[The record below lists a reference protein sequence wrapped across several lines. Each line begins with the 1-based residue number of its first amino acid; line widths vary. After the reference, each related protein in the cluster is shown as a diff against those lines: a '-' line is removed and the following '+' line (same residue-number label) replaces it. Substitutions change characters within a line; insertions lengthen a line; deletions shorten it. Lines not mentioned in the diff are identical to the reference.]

1 MALKTNLL
9 FVLLSLV
16 CVQAHGA
23 LPQYRAEEILAP
35 RDTLFW
41 GLNSAGI
48 IVGRA
53 PNVTTGVDG
62 IIRRP
67 DGTVSL
73 VPPPPGYEGYQVNF
87 TDINEAG
94 QISGTLVHA
103 FNGTGKGFVYT
114 EASGFR
120 IMNSAPNEAIGTT
133 SMTDDGL
140 MAFTFSG
147 GSGLWNPLTN
157 GFTHIPQPGLSAA
170 VAGGLATGDNWSWNN
185 GEFRQLLGGGVIL
198 SNSIESSG
206 FIAGNRLIAGRS
218 AASIWNPDG
227 TLNFSDV
234 SSTYTSIFSGIALG
248 RIAVGN
254 RRFSDGR
261 VIGTYYSPSSG
272 VVDVNS
278 LVVEQNFAGSIHS
291 MYAIEANGL
300 AVGRRL
306 VGEEISHVFLTPVPE
321 PGTILALGA
330 GLAALLR
337 PRREV
342 V

>member
-1 MALKTNLL
+1 MKLSICLGVLGLL
-9 FVLLSLV
+9 GS
-16 CVQAHGA
+16 ASA

-41 GLNSAGI
+41 GMNSAGI

-73 VPPPPGYEGYQVNF
+73 VQPPPGYEGYQVNF

-114 EASGFR
+114 EAGGFR

-157 GFTHIPQPGLSAA
+157 GFTHIPQYGLTSAA
-170 VAGGLATGDNWSWNN
+170 AGRQATGRDWRWDNGESTELLGDGLIFSRSITSSGIVAGYRLTDSGSVAT
-185 GEFRQLLGGGVIL
+185 
-198 SNSIESSG
+198 
-206 FIAGNRLIAGRS
+206 
-218 AASIWNPDG
+218 IWNAEG
-227 TLNFSDV
+227 TINLSDA
-234 SSTYTSIFSGIALG
+234 SSDYTSYFAEISENLTAIGGRRYSDGRIMGTYYEPSSGIAD
-248 RIAVGN
+248 I
-254 RRFSDGR
+254 
-261 VIGTYYSPSSG
+261 SS
-272 VVDVNS
+272 
-278 LVVEQNFAGSIHS
+278 LIIEQNFIGAVNR
-291 MYAIEANGL
+291 MYLLESNGL
-300 AVGRRL
+300 AVGGHVL
-306 VGEEISHVFLTPVPE
+306 GETYHYVFLTPVPE
-321 PGTILALGA
+321 PGTMLALGA

-337 PRREV
+337 RKRTT
-342 V
+342 